1 MRLSVVL
8 SLLAVVALAVLT
20 ARPAAAQKACDLL
33 LPPSGGSFE
42 IAIHPSYLTSI
53 QFPEKLGSAKTSD
66 ITEYEI
72 RPDGDRGLLIR
83 PKLAKAGAANINL
96 TTGAVR
102 LSVNLRTVDEPKDA
116 CAIVTFKAT
125 TEEDARQKAIDDAV
139 AARTAALSAELTALK
154 AEQAKQV
161 RAQLD
166 ATIAALVA
174 YLQTAID
181 NHASIVALR
190 RSTDQDVAAQS
201 RSKACSRAAG
211 RPARRLAWRSGGC
224 SANQDKVSAT
234 VSTKRRKRKPW
245 AMARAL
251 LTRANPA
258 LSPVPGTHTGM
269 SDHGCTRWADKKSL
283 GSQRRVA
290 PAVVQARMPCSIAA
304 MLIS

>member
-1 MRLSVVL
+1 MRLSVVV
-8 SLLAVVALAVLT
+8 SLVAGVALAVLT
-20 ARPAAAQKACDLL
+20 ARPASAQKACDLL

-42 IAIHPSYLTSI
+42 IAIHPAYLTSI

-66 ITEYEI
+66 LSEYEI

-139 AARTAALSAELTALK
+139 AARTAALSAELAALK

-166 ATIAALVA
+166 ATIAARSIARLDVVRLKA
-174 YLQTAID
+174 VERNGAG
-181 NHASIVALR
+181 IVAWVLR
-190 RSTDQDVAAQS
+190 AVYLGDDVIVNLEIENRSGAAFQVAAVELQVDGKD
-201 RSKACSRAAG
+201 RATAVRFAKDATTVAAGAKLRAAVFV
-211 RPARRLAWRSGGC
+211 PAAATLKGASLVVRGTSGD
-224 SANQDKVSAT
+224 AVT
-234 VSTKRRKRKPW
+234 V
-245 AMARAL
+245 
-251 LTRANPA
+251 
-258 LSPVPGTHTGM
+258 G
-269 SDHGCTRWADKKSL
+269 SL
-283 GSQRRVA
+283 GLR
-290 PAVVQARMPCSIAA
+290 
-304 MLIS
+304 